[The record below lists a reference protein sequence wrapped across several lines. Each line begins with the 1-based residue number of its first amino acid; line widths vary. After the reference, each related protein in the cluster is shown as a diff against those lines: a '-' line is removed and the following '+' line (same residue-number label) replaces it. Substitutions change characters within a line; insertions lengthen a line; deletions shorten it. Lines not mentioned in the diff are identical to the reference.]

1 MAISEDW
8 KRQQIRKN
16 KITEILES
24 FLFTIVRIS

>member
-24 FLFTIVRIS
+24 FLSTIVRVS